1 MAWFDLIPTCG
12 FKQTM
17 HRAHSALKLTT
28 HYKLGEGGFNPIK
41 PLTPQCDCSG
51 FIAWAIGIPREF
63 PPGSN
68 KWLST
73 TEYYAGGAP
82 VLPGLLSQVELHQAR
97 AGDLLVYPHQ
107 NGQVGHIA
115 LISEVSDGQPAGILH
130 CSSGNYKNFGNRHY
144 PRRTPG
150 YIPSQFWSEGI
161 QLPPSSHNHKIAPSL
176 AEKIQ

>member
-28 HYKLGEGGFNPIK
+28 QYKLGEGGFNPIK

-68 KWLST
+68 RWLSST
-73 TEYYAGGAP
+73 AYWAGGYP
-82 VLPGLLSQVELHQAR
+82 VLPGLLSQIELQQAQV
-97 AGDLLVYPHQ
+97 GDFWVYPHQ

-115 LISEVSDGQPAGILH
+115 LIHEVNNSQPTQILH
-130 CSSGNYKNFGNRHY
+130 CSSGNYKSFGNAVKITSTDVFFETKQTTRVMRINY
-144 PRRTPG
+144 NVLT
-150 YIPSQFWSEGI
+150 
-161 QLPPSSHNHKIAPSL
+161 QLVSV
-176 AEKIQ
+176 EEVE

>member
-130 CSSGNYKNFGNRHY
+130 CSSGNYKNFGNAVKITSPAVFFETKQTTRIMRINY
-144 PRRTPG
+144 PVLT
-150 YIPSQFWSEGI
+150 
-161 QLPPSSHNHKIAPSL
+161 QLVNV
-176 AEKIQ
+176 EYE